1 MWDDFRL
8 MGGRA
13 RAYIRNMKDWGC
25 TASAIF
31 SHSFEIV
38 LSCGITTHALAHQ
51 DDSAQPAQFGL
62 GLLITQVARG
72 RLGRFHW
79 SRRCSDPAM
88 VLFLFSFVFFLSID
102 LCLFNEEI

>member
-1 MWDDFRL
+1 

-13 RAYIRNMKDWGC
+13 RAYMRHMKDWGC

-38 LSCGITTHALAHQ
+38 LSCGITHALTHQ

-72 RLGRFHW
+72 STW
-79 SRRCSDPAM
+79 S
-88 VLFLFSFVFFLSID
+88 VLLVAKMFGPRNGTFFVFF
-102 LCLFNEEI
+102 CLFFEHRFMLV